1 MASGREIKRRMRSV
15 KNIRQITMA
24 LEAVAAS
31 RVRKAVAQALSARAY
46 ANLAMQVLVDI
57 SSSNK
62 SGTPMHPLLA
72 NRSSVGT
79 VTIALITGDRGL
91 SGAYNAN
98 IIRIARQ
105 FAQQINKPIRW
116 VAIGRK
122 GRDTLVRMKENV
134 VAEFTG
140 LPAWWSINEV
150 RPIGKVL
157 VDEFLKGYSDEVY
170 LAFTNFIN
178 TLSQRPQIQRVLPL
192 NRELDQSF
200 EQLGYV
206 KVFEKPQIEVADY
219 IYEPNASAILDEI
232 VPKFVENVIYELL
245 LESAA
250 SEQSSRM
257 VAMRNASENA
267 KALADDLQ
275 LSYNKVRQ
283 AGITAEILDIV
294 GGVEALRA
302 AGKGAEAPEES
313 TVLEDAAYR
322 GM

>member
-31 RVRKAVAQALSARAY
+31 RVRKAVAAALAARAY
-46 ANLAMQVLVDI
+46 ANLAMQVLADVG
-57 SSSNK
+57 SSNK

-72 NRSSVGT
+72 SRSSVGT
-79 VTIALITGDRGL
+79 VTVALITSDRGL

-98 IIRIARQ
+98 VIRVARQ
-105 FAQQINKPIRW
+105 FAQHINKPIRW

-122 GRDTLVRMKENV
+122 GRDTLVRMNENI

-157 VDEFLKGYSDEVY
+157 VEEFLNGYADEVY
-170 LAFTNFIN
+170 IAFTNFIN
-178 TLSQRPQIQRVLPL
+178 TLTQRPSVQQILPL
-192 NRELDQSF
+192 SYNSSEILSQMDF
-200 EQLGYV
+200 V
-206 KVFEKPQIEVADY
+206 KTMEKPAVEVSDY

-232 VPKFVENVIYELL
+232 VPKFVENVIFELL

-275 LSYNKVRQ
+275 LSFNKVRQ
-283 AGITAEILDIV
+283 ASITNEILDIV
-294 GGVEALRA
+294 GGVEALRHK
-302 AGKGAEAPEES
+302 KGAPAPEES
-313 TVLEDAAYR
+313 MEIVD
-322 GM
+322 